1 MVRETPSMINVLGAS
16 SFAGLRVVEMSADP
30 AGELA
35 GKLLAQLGADVVK
48 VEPPGGSPTRAMGP
62 FVNGHRD
69 LDHSLTFWFYNG
81 DKRSVVLDH
90 EQSDDRA
97 TLDGLLANAD
107 IFVNTFSPRDYE
119 ATSLGYEALREI
131 NDRLIV
137 LAVTPFG
144 LDGPWAH
151 YQTSDLVGLA
161 AGGML
166 FSSGY
171 DDHSI
176 PPIRPGGNQGYHV
189 PANFAL
195 IGALLALIERERTGQ
210 GQLVDV
216 SMHDTLA
223 VSPEL
228 ANPFWF
234 YPKVLVQRQT
244 CRHAQPVP
252 TQPALFETSDGRFVY
267 FALILA
273 DPKPWAGLVEW
284 LDSKGMAADLGDP
297 EYSDLAHRQQQFDHI
312 SGIVEVFFLLNDA
325 ATLYHEG
332 QERGLPVGPINALED
347 LFEDEHLQ
355 ARGYF
360 HEVEHADVPPAKYPS
375 FPIRFSGIE
384 TPEERRAPNLGEHTV
399 EVLADWASAPDSEVS
414 T

>member
-1 MVRETPSMINVLGAS
+1 MVDAMATPFGALGAS
-16 SFAGLRVVEMSADP
+16 SFSGLRVVEMSGDP
-30 AGELA
+30 AGELT

-62 FVNGHRD
+62 FVDGHRD
-69 LDHSLTFWFYNG
+69 LNHSLTYWFYNA
-81 DKRSVVLDH
+81 DKRSVVLD
-90 EQSDDRA
+90 EGDRDDRA
-97 TLDGLLANAD
+97 ALDALLLNAD
-107 IFVNTFSPRDYE
+107 FFINTFSQLDV
-119 ATSLGYEALREI
+119 AANGLGYDVLREK
-131 NDRLIV
+131 NERLIV
-137 LAVTPFG
+137 LSVTPFG
-144 LDGPWAH
+144 LDGPWAE
-151 YQTSDLVGLA
+151 YQTSDIVGLA

-189 PANFAL
+189 PASFAL
-195 IGALLALIERERTGQ
+195 IGALLALIEREHTGR

-252 TQPALFETSDGRFVY
+252 TQSALYETSDGRFVY

-273 DPKPWAGLVEW
+273 DPKPWASMVEW
-284 LDSKGMAADLGDP
+284 LASKGLAADLAEP
-297 EYSDLAHRQQQFDHI
+297 EYSDLAYRQAQFDHVNA
-312 SGIVEVFFLLNDA
+312 IVEVFFLLHDA

-332 QERGLPVGPINALED
+332 QERGLPIGPINALED
-347 LFEDEHLQ
+347 LFEDEHLE
-355 ARGYF
+355 ARGF
-360 HEVEHADVPPAKYPS
+360 FQDVAHVDTPAAKYPT
-375 FPIRFSGIE
+375 FPIRFSSIA
-384 TPEERRAPNLGEHTV
+384 TPAERRAPDLGEHTE
-399 EVLADWASAPDSEVS
+399 EVLASARARSSEDPS
-414 T
+414 

>member
-1 MVRETPSMINVLGAS
+1 
-16 SFAGLRVVEMSADP
+16 
-30 AGELA
+30 
-35 GKLLAQLGADVVK
+35 
-48 VEPPGGSPTRAMGP
+48 MGP
-62 FVNGHRD
+62 FVNGHHD
-69 LDHSLTFWFYNG
+69 PDHSLTFWFYNG

-90 EQSDDRA
+90 EQSDERA
-97 TLDGLLANAD
+97 TLDGLLCGAD
-107 IFVNTFSPRDYE
+107 IFVNTFGPRDYE
-119 ATSLGYEALREI
+119 ATSLGYEALREM
-131 NDRLIV
+131 NERLIV
-137 LAVTPFG
+137 LSVTPFG
-144 LDGPWAH
+144 LDGPWSD
-151 YQTSDLVGLA
+151 YRTSDLVGLA

-171 DDHSI
+171 DDHTI

-195 IGALLALIERERTGQ
+195 IGALLALIEREHTGQ

-252 TQPALFETSDGRFVY
+252 TQPALFETSDGRYVY

-273 DPKPWAGLVEW
+273 DAKPWGSLVEW
-284 LDSKGMAADLGDP
+284 LDSKGMAADLGEP
-297 EYSDLAHRQQQFDHI
+297 EYSQLAHRQKQFEHI

-332 QERGLPVGPINALED
+332 QARGLPVGPINAIED

-355 ARGYF
+355 ARGFF
-360 HEVEHADVPPAKYPS
+360 HDVEHADVPAAKYPS
-375 FPIRFSGIE
+375 FPIRFSAYE
-384 TPEERRAPNLGEHTV
+384 TPDERRAPSLGEHTQD
-399 EVLADWASAPDSEVS
+399 VLAEWSGDSSTAVS
-414 T
+414 P